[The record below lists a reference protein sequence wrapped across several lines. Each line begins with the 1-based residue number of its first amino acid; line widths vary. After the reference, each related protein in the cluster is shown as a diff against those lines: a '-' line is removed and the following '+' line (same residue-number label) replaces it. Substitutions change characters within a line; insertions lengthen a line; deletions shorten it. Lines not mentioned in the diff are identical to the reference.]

1 MKNVFIAAAISGFI
15 ATGAVAQNT
24 AFDNQER
31 ALEAVEDLEEQINDD
46 AERDVVAF
54 GTEGREVGSYGSISL
69 RATATS
75 DDDTTASDI
84 GVGLRYG
91 TFLTQQPALSSAKK
105 MAKKQKTNCWPVL
118 TTAATLAMRCLAL
131 QRPTCS
137 LTAWPKLQVK
147 HHRTFL
153 LVLVLVTVSSTTLIF
168 SGLSKLAPA
177 IA

>member
-75 DDDTTASDI
+75 DDDTTAS
-84 GVGLRYG
+84 
-91 TFLTQQPALSSAKK
+91 LTQQPALSSAKK